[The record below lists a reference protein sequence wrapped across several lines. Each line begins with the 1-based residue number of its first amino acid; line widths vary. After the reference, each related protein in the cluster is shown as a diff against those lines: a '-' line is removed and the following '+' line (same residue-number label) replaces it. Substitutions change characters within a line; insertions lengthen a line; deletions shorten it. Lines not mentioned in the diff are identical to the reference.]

1 MRPRRAP
8 TPCYGATR
16 HLVPRSAAPDGSIK
30 RRNGFFGMISCRAP
44 RCLTAVYPDFH
55 APHRCGVKAAILNIG
70 IM

>member
-1 MRPRRAP
+1 MRHRRALSL
-8 TPCYGATR
+8 CYGATR
-16 HLVPRSAAPDGSIK
+16 HLSPGSAAPGGSIK

-55 APHRCGVKAAILNIG
+55 APRRCGVKAAILNIG